1 MNSGEKHFIVPI
13 CISSGEKSKLS
24 LNQLNELNR
33 LYMDLKQKEIQTF
46 RDMIILNQEFQIEK
60 SICENTILFYH
71 INITKSILYLEHG
84 YTKSYI

>member
-1 MNSGEKHFIVPI
+1 MNSENVHFIIPM
-13 CISSGEKSKLS
+13 CISSSEKSKLS
-24 LNQLNELNR
+24 SNQLNELNR
-33 LYMDLKQKEIQTF
+33 LYMNLKQQEIQTF

-71 INITKSILYLEHG
+71 INITKSILYLEHE